1 MLSLITAPFRL
12 LFRLVVF
19 IILMAA
25 VLVVAFPFAV
35 DLPGWAQT
43 VMARLSDDPAS
54 GVVVRATPEVRRGF
68 PASLVLHDFSL
79 ANPLTPDRPSI
90 TASLAVVEADPL
102 ASLASGRLVLRT
114 RVLDPVIYADRPINL
129 RGLLA
134 GVDRNL
140 GGAGVA
146 HTLSLVGGTVRLAGK
161 GEVGIDLGGVTLE
174 APPPAGGP
182 AKAYAGSGRGPS

>member
-12 LFRLVVF
+12 LFRLVTF
-19 IILMAA
+19 LILMAV
-25 VLVVAFPFAV
+25 VLVVVFPYAV

-54 GVVVRATPEVRRGF
+54 GVVIRAHPEVRRGF
-68 PASLVLHDFSL
+68 IARLVLHDLRL

-90 TASLAVVEADPL
+90 TAARAVVEVDPL
-102 ASLASGRLVLRT
+102 ASLTSGRLVLRT
-114 RVLDPVIYADRPINL
+114 QVLDPVIYADRPINL

-140 GGAGVA
+140 GAAGVA
-146 HTLSLVGGTVRLAGK
+146 NTVSLMGGSVRLSTK
-161 GEVGIDLGGVTLE
+161 GGEGGIDLGAVTLE
-174 APPPAGGP
+174 AAPTRTDHAGT
-182 AKAYAGSGRGPS
+182 GRDPS